1 MVIPPEI
8 QELLASKDRRIAELE
23 ALVAELLRRLGLDST
38 NSSKPPSSDGLKKKP
53 RAPRSLRGKSGK
65 TSGGQEGHAGDT
77 LRQVAQPDF
86 VVPHE
91 ACVCRHCRLPL
102 DPKAPIA
109 IEKRQVFDLPERL
122 LLVTE
127 HQASTY
133 RCANCRGVTK
143 AAFPE
148 GVVSPAQYGE
158 RFKAAAVYMNVQQLI
173 PEDRTAQTMSDVFGA
188 PRVCSA
194 SVVAWVGEKAEELT
208 PVYERIGE
216 RVAGEKVR
224 HLDETGYRIGGKLQW
239 LHTTSSLCF
248 TFYRAG
254 EKRGDIPRNL
264 KGGVVVHDHFKPYN
278 GLVEVIHAFCNA
290 HILRE
295 LEGLIEF
302 EKEPWAELMRAML
315 REANEAVR
323 AARDAGK
330 RALPTEQVEAFVERY
345 WAAVRMGLAYH
356 RELPALETKSKTRGR
371 RKQRPGHNLLDRL
384 KKFKTETLRFLTDFD
399 VPFTNNLAE
408 RDLRMM
414 KVKMKSPAA
423 SGPSR
428 AREFS
433 RSSGPSCRPR
443 GSRVSTSC
451 KSSPRPPSGSC
462 NLSPSDSRPEPRR
475 SSATRRR
482 VRRDGTPPHRK
493 RRRRAFGTDPETP
506 CRREDTEQQRTPTP
520 KTSNLRNLAAA
531 SRAAP
536 HRQAT
541 GRCRPTDTPA
551 SPTAPGLGVTV
562 VQTFEA
568 KSLIQHAANSR
579 LWPNPRS
586 RVSPREFDR
595 ARRGW
600 RGAAQGMARYADL
613 PRQ

>member
-65 TSGGQEGHAGDT
+65 KSGGQEGHAGDT

-127 HQASTY
+127 HQASAY

-173 PEDRTAQTMSDVFGA
+173 PEDRTAQTISDIFGA

-264 KGGVVVHDHFKPYN
+264 KGGVVVHDHFKP
-278 GLVEVIHAFCNA
+278 
-290 HILRE
+290 
-295 LEGLIEF
+295 
-302 EKEPWAELMRAML
+302 
-315 REANEAVR
+315 
-323 AARDAGK
+323 
-330 RALPTEQVEAFVERY
+330 
-345 WAAVRMGLAYH
+345 
-356 RELPALETKSKTRGR
+356 
-371 RKQRPGHNLLDRL
+371 
-384 KKFKTETLRFLTDFD
+384 
-399 VPFTNNLAE
+399 
-408 RDLRMM
+408 
-414 KVKMKSPAA
+414 
-423 SGPSR
+423 
-428 AREFS
+428 
-433 RSSGPSCRPR
+433 
-443 GSRVSTSC
+443 
-451 KSSPRPPSGSC
+451 
-462 NLSPSDSRPEPRR
+462 
-475 SSATRRR
+475 
-482 VRRDGTPPHRK
+482 
-493 RRRRAFGTDPETP
+493 
-506 CRREDTEQQRTPTP
+506 
-520 KTSNLRNLAAA
+520 
-531 SRAAP
+531 
-536 HRQAT
+536 
-541 GRCRPTDTPA
+541 
-551 SPTAPGLGVTV
+551 
-562 VQTFEA
+562 
-568 KSLIQHAANSR
+568 
-579 LWPNPRS
+579 
-586 RVSPREFDR
+586 
-595 ARRGW
+595 
-600 RGAAQGMARYADL
+600 
-613 PRQ
+613 